1 MLARLLAALL
11 GGYAC
16 TWGCVSLG
24 VAGLTA
30 LGADF
35 HEVEA
40 GMLSL
45 AFLLYLGLFLWAF
58 SAASVGRA
66 WVVLLGSAALM
77 SAAAW
82 LLQRDYLSLG

>member
-1 MLARLLAALL
+1 MLSRILAALL

-16 TWGCVSLG
+16 TWGCVALG
-24 VAGLTA
+24 IAGLAA

-45 AFLLYLGLFLWAF
+45 AFLLYLGMFLWAC
-58 SAASVGRA
+58 STVSVWRV
-66 WVVLLGSAALM
+66 WVVLLGSAALLN
-77 SAAAW
+77 ALAL
-82 LLQRDYLSLG
+82 LLQQRIVQLS